1 MKGES
6 LGAAMTFPATLG
18 KDIRALR
25 KSRKMTLDDLAQ
37 QLDRSVGW
45 VSQIERDISIPT
57 MDDLR
62 QIAGVFGVPMSL
74 FFGTAT
80 AAVSEQ
86 GRVVRSAARRAIGER
101 ESGLIETLVSPD
113 LTDDFE
119 VIHST
124 FNPGS
129 LIETP
134 VKRPTTEVGYLI
146 SGKLD
151 IWIEGEAFTVEAGD
165 SFRIKEA
172 AFRWANI
179 YDAPAVSVWVISP
192 PIY

>member
-1 MKGES
+1 M
-6 LGAAMTFPATLG
+6 GAAMTFPATLG

-25 KSRKMTLDDLAQ
+25 KSRKMTLDELAQ
-37 QLDRSVGW
+37 RLDRSVGW
-45 VSQIERDISIPT
+45 VSQIERDISTPT

-62 QIAGVFGVPMSL
+62 QIAGVFEVPLSL

-80 AAVSEQ
+80 AKVDEQ
-86 GRVVRSAARRAIGER
+86 GRIVRSAARRAIGER
-101 ESGLIETLVSPD
+101 ESGLIEALVSPD

-124 FNPGS
+124 FLPGASITNP
-129 LIETP
+129 
-134 VKRPTTEVGYLI
+134 VQRPTTEVGYII

-151 IWIEGEAFTVEAGD
+151 IWIDGEAFTVETGD

-172 AFRWANI
+172 AFRWANP
-179 YDAPAVSVWVISP
+179 YDAPVLAVWVISP

>member
-1 MKGES
+1 MGS
-6 LGAAMTFPATLG
+6 VTTFPATLG

-25 KSRKMTLDDLAQ
+25 KSRKMTLDELAQ
-37 QLDRSVGW
+37 RLDRSVGW
-45 VSQIERDISIPT
+45 VSQVERDISTPT

-62 QIAGVFGVPMSL
+62 QIAGVFDVPLSL

-80 AAVSEQ
+80 AAVNEQ
-86 GRVVRSAARRAIGER
+86 GQIVRASARRAIGER
-101 ESGLIETLVSPD
+101 ESGLIETLISPD

-129 LIETP
+129 SIEHT

-151 IWIEGEAFTVEAGD
+151 IWIEGEPFTVEAGD

-172 AFRWANI
+172 AFRWANP
-179 YDAPAVSVWVISP
+179 YDVPAVSVWVISP

>member
-1 MKGES
+1 MCAVMS
-6 LGAAMTFPATLG
+6 LPATLG

-25 KSRKMTLDDLAQ
+25 KARKMTLDDRAQ
-37 QLDRSVGW
+37 KLDRSVGW
-45 VSQIERDISIPT
+45 VSQVERDISTPT

-62 QIAGVFGVPMSL
+62 QISRVFDVPMSL

-80 AAVSEQ
+80 AVAHEQ
-86 GRVVRSAARRAIGER
+86 GRIVRSSARREIGAR
-101 ESGLIETLVSPD
+101 DSGLIEALISPD

-124 FNPGS
+124 FLPGAS
-129 LIETP
+129 IDAN
-134 VKRPTTEVGYLI
+134 VSRPTTEVAYLI

-151 IWIEGEAFTVEAGD
+151 IWIDDKAFTVKAGD
-165 SFRIKEA
+165 SFRIKGSTY
-172 AFRWANI
+172 RWANP
-179 YDAPAVSVWVISP
+179 YDAPALAIWVISP